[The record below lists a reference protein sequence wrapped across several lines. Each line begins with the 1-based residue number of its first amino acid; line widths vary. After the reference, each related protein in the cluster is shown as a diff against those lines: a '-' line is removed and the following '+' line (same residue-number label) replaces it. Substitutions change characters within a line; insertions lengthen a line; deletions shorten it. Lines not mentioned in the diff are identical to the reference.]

1 MNEYV
6 HCTGVYIFQGDF
18 MISGRGG
25 ELKMVHQKAIF
36 FILLGT
42 FNQNFIY
49 FPLKITRFL
58 QFNGYSS
65 IYCCIIKSITLIK
78 N

>member
-36 FILLGT
+36 FILLKGEPKKT
-42 FNQNFIY
+42 TQNGF
-49 FPLKITRFL
+49 FGLLPR
-58 QFNGYSS
+58 
-65 IYCCIIKSITLIK
+65 KSI
-78 N
+78 